1 LSQGLPSLITN
12 PKCFIKVHMTCAER
26 DAVQN
31 VRRQRRGRGLAA
43 GAGPPVAAHRRQS
56 AGSGK
61 SVRVSESSMVD
72 LAVFTD
78 GSPVPYDDVSA
89 VHRGGL
95 PLAAVS

>member
-1 LSQGLPSLITN
+1 MLMGTVYL
-12 PKCFIKVHMTCAER
+12 KVHVVVNCHVFCAER

-43 GAGPPVAAHRRQS
+43 GAGPPVAAHLRQS

-61 SVRVSESSMVD
+61 SVCVSESSGVD

-89 VHRGGL
+89 VRQGGW
-95 PLAAVS
+95 PLAMVP